1 MNRYKLSKRFLALS
15 AAMAL
20 LFSQA
25 AFAEEAAPQVVELN
39 LQQAMEKAF
48 NTNPAIK
55 ISGYEKDSARAN
67 LNAARQSRGIT
78 ITGQHSTTRGGYDD
92 DRTSTTIAGF
102 DQSTGTVEY
111 RTVNI
116 GKGISNNH
124 SNTISASIPI
134 YTGGKLS
141 GTIDQAKANYKYY
154 LVGEQKAYNDM
165 RETVT
170 NSYYGMLQAD
180 NVQNLSRESVNRL
193 EEHLKNVKAQYDVGV
208 VAKVDVLRSEVELA
222 DAQQTLIQ
230 AENAYHIAE
239 ATLNKIVGL
248 PMDTTL
254 KLQDSMQYTPYDN
267 DMKYCLDYA
276 AEHRPELEQARQNVE
291 AAKGALKVARSGY
304 MPQVSASA
312 SQNWNDTNWPGDE
325 NGNWSVGVGV
335 SMNIFDTGVTLSKIH
350 GAEADLAKAEE
361 SYRDAVDSIMLEVR
375 STYLNLREAEK
386 RIKTTEVAVAKAEED
401 YHIAQVRYMAGVGT
415 NTDVLDAQV
424 ALTDAQNNYVQSLY
438 DYNTSK
444 TSLETAI
451 GVPMA
456 FPHTVTVE
464 EAALEQASAE
474 VNGTAQEEKAAE
486 ADKPVVSN
494 VPVKK

>member
-78 ITGQHSTTRGGYDD
+78 ITGQHSTTRSGKDDNVVPVYDPNNPNN
-92 DRTSTTIAGF
+92 
-102 DQSTGTVEY
+102 VLY
-111 RTVNI
+111 YN
-116 GKGISNNH
+116 KGIGNNH

-180 NVQNLSRESVNRL
+180 NVQNLSRESVARL

-276 AEHRPELEQARQNVE
+276 AEHRPDIEQARQNVE

-451 GVPMA
+451 GVPMV

-474 VNGTAQEEKAAE
+474 VNGTAQQDAAE